1 MARSV
6 PTLVQRQIARVGRR
20 LFLHT
25 LLDCLVWCWAGALV
39 LSAVWFLLQPLVL
52 TAPPEWLRWAVAGGC
67 VGVGA
72 ILAVVLAV
80 VRAPSRLAAALSM
93 DERFNLRERVTT
105 SLTLPQELRSTAAG
119 QALLEDGT
127 QRGAQVD
134 GAEKFPGREAWQ

>member
-20 LFLHT
+20 LFLQT

-67 VGVGA
+67 VGGGA
-72 ILAVVLAV
+72 LLAVVLAV
-80 VRAPSRLAAALSM
+80 VRAPSRLPPALSM
-93 DERFNLRERVTT
+93 GGPFP
-105 SLTLPQELRSTAAG
+105 LPPRPPPVA
-119 QALLEDGT
+119 
-127 QRGAQVD
+127 
-134 GAEKFPGREAWQ
+134 